1 MMINLDGKV
10 FTALSNSDNG
20 EVGEST
26 RFYYHQKDEIIW
38 ADYSGDE
45 IIRGHLL
52 GKQLKDGSFDFVYH
66 HINTEGKAKLGKC
79 LSVALLLEDGKIKLV
94 EKWQW
99 LCDDMSKG
107 ESVLIEVM

>member
-1 MMINLDGKV
+1 MIINLDGRV
-10 FTALSNSDNG
+10 FAALSNSENG
-20 EVGEST
+20 EVDEST
-26 RFYYHQKDEIIW
+26 LFYYHQKDGSIW

-45 IIRGHLL
+45 ITRGHLL

-66 HINTEGKAKLGKC
+66 HINSEGKVKLGRC
-79 LSVALLLEDGKIKLV
+79 LSVAVLLEDGKIKLV

-107 ESVLIEVM
+107 ESELIEVV